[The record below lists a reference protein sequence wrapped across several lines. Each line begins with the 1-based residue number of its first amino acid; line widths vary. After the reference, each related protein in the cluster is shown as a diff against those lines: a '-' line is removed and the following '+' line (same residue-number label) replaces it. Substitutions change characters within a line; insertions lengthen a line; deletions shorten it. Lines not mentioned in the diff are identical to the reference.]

1 MAGFFGDARG
11 ELDFEAGHWY
21 RKLVSQISSIST
33 ADLLF
38 WGNSYYLE
46 SLEDENDCDFQVFI
60 VYFLS
65 NFVRSGSYFPRK
77 SGIITE
83 KVERSLLELFSR
95 YYSPVRK
102 MRDIEM
108 HVGRMTYLP
117 AVIHSAD
124 IYSMGGYFKRELAPY
139 RSLVQSA
146 VGCTPE
152 AIVDCFSALASAA
165 LDKRRPLKRSSLM
178 VLPDMNIGRA
188 FLGLAA
194 ARMAEGPEFRHM
206 ESNWTDTRF
215 YLSPLLRLDGNW
227 FCFAPQLVFPHVLKL
242 VRSVVRLAGDEIAS
256 QWDEIER
263 AAAKPDMVPSAMSMD
278 VKAEVIGNPASTDSR
293 VASPENHA
301 SAMDEPTANRPGS
314 DVSGADGGEGEET
327 GVPDPSE
334 EFAMAVPVS
343 QKELT
348 AVEPDL
354 LRELTEEAPDSP
366 EAQPLETPDFPKERP
381 LEDDIYSDD
390 DYESR
395 TWADDDLDEEPE
407 DYPEDAS
414 EEFDE
419 FAGVS
424 DEIQE
429 PDIYSVIDAQEMDL
443 QEKREAEENA
453 DVGGDDES
461 IQPSLFKDIVVNDGE
476 ETLVDSAVI
485 PEKAGSGTS
494 NIDALNEAVI
504 NEIESASEKA
514 DADFSEDI
522 GETLFSMACTKAG
535 GSLAASTYLESLGSE
550 RKAELKS
557 KLKQACMSYLADGR
571 DKMFS
576 VVDGCMSFCVVALG
590 GDYLKQMELENGI
603 AAVMLVNERT
613 MWNAFIITPSGGGK
627 KLDMKLL
634 VIRKDSFNPRRWKL
648 VQQLGWKLY
657 LQKRKSD
664 KR

>member
-1 MAGFFGDARG
+1 MQMAGFFGDARG

-124 IYSMGGYFKRELAPY
+124 IYSMGGYFKRELEPY
-139 RSLVQSA
+139 RSLVHGA
-146 VGCTPE
+146 VGCTPD

-165 LDKRRPLKRSSLM
+165 LDKRHPLKRSSLM
-178 VLPDMNIGRA
+178 VLPEMNIGMA
-188 FLGLAA
+188 FLRLAA
-194 ARMAEGPEFRHM
+194 ARMGEGPEFRHM

-215 YLSPLLRLDGNW
+215 YLSPILRLDGSW

-242 VRSVVRLAGDEIAS
+242 VRSVVRSTGDEIAS
-256 QWDEIER
+256 QWDEIEE
-263 AAAKPDMVPSAMSMD
+263 AAAKPDMGPSAMSMD
-278 VKAEVIGNPASTDSR
+278 DKA
-293 VASPENHA
+293 
-301 SAMDEPTANRPGS
+301 AMDEPAANRPGS
-314 DVSGADGGEGEET
+314 DGYEADGGEGEEP
-327 GVPDPSE
+327 GI
-334 EFAMAVPVS
+334 
-343 QKELT
+343 
-348 AVEPDL
+348 PDL
-354 LRELTEEAPDSP
+354 PKG
-366 EAQPLETPDFPKERP
+366 QPLEIPDLPKGRSP
-381 LEDDIYSDD
+381 EDDIYSDD

-395 TWADDDLDEEPE
+395 MWTDDDLDEEPE

-419 FAGVS
+419 FAGIS
-424 DEIQE
+424 EEKQE
-429 PDIYSVIDAQEMDL
+429 PDIYSVIDAQEMAL
-443 QEKREAEENA
+443 QEKREAEESA
-453 DVGGDDES
+453 DYECDDES
-461 IQPSLFKDIVVNDGE
+461 IQPSLFKDIVVSDGE
-476 ETLVDSAVI
+476 ETFVDSPVI
-485 PEKAGSGTS
+485 PEKTGSGTS
-494 NIDALNEAVI
+494 NIDALNEAVM
-504 NEIESASEKA
+504 NEIESASEKEGT
-514 DADFSEDI
+514 DLHEDI
-522 GETLFSMACTKAG
+522 GDIGEILFSMACTKAG
-535 GSLAASTYLESLGSE
+535 GSLAASAYFESLRAE

-557 KLKQACMSYLADGR
+557 TLKQACMSYLADGK

-576 VVDGCMSFCVVALG
+576 VVDGGMSFCVVAPG

-613 MWNAFIITPSGGGK
+613 MWNAFIITPSDGGK
-627 KLDMKLL
+627 KFDMKLL
-634 VIRKDSFNPRRWKL
+634 AIRKDGFNPRRWKR

-657 LQKRKSD
+657 LQMRKSD
-664 KR
+664 KQEEIR

>member
-1 MAGFFGDARG
+1 MQMAGFFGDARG

-65 NFVRSGSYFPRK
+65 NFIRSGSYFPRK

-83 KVERSLLELFSR
+83 KVEKSLLELFSR

-108 HVGRMTYLP
+108 HVGRMAYLP

-124 IYSMGGYFKRELAPY
+124 MYSMGGYFKRELAPY

-152 AIVDCFSALASAA
+152 AIVDCFSTLAAAA
-165 LDKRRPLKRSSLM
+165 LDRMHPLKRSSLM
-178 VLPDMNIGRA
+178 VLPEMNIGRG
-188 FLGLAA
+188 FLRLAA
-194 ARMAEGPEFRHM
+194 ARMGEGPEFKPM
-206 ESNWTDTRF
+206 ESNWTDTGF
-215 YLSPLLRLDGNW
+215 YLSPLLRLDGSW

-242 VRSVVRLAGDEIAS
+242 VRSVVRSAGDEIAL
-256 QWDEIER
+256 QWDEIEE
-263 AAAKPDMVPSAMSMD
+263 AAAKPDMVPSTMSMD
-278 VKAEVIGNPASTDSR
+278 DKA
-293 VASPENHA
+293 
-301 SAMDEPTANRPGS
+301 ANRPGS
-314 DVSGADGGEGEET
+314 DGYEADGGEGEEP
-327 GVPDPSE
+327 GI
-334 EFAMAVPVS
+334 
-343 QKELT
+343 
-348 AVEPDL
+348 PDL
-354 LRELTEEAPDSP
+354 PKRQPMGIPDLP
-366 EAQPLETPDFPKERP
+366 KGQPP
-381 LEDDIYSDD
+381 EDDIYSDD

-395 TWADDDLDEEPE
+395 MWTDDDLDEEPE

-419 FAGVS
+419 FAGIS
-424 DEIQE
+424 EEKQE
-429 PDIYSVIDAQEMDL
+429 PDIYSVIDAQEMAL
-443 QEKREAEENA
+443 QEKREAEESV
-453 DVGGDDES
+453 DYECDDES
-461 IQPSLFKDIVVNDGE
+461 IQPSLFKDIVVSDGE
-476 ETLVDSAVI
+476 ETLVDSPLI
-485 PEKAGSGTS
+485 PEKTGSGTS
-494 NIDALNEAVI
+494 NIDALNEAVM
-504 NEIESASEKA
+504 NEIESASEKEGA
-514 DADFSEDI
+514 DLHEDI
-522 GETLFSMACTKAG
+522 GDIGEILFSMACTKAG
-535 GSLAASTYLESLGSE
+535 GSLAASTYFESLRAE

-557 KLKQACMSYLADGR
+557 TLKQACMSYLADGK

-576 VVDGCMSFCVVALG
+576 VVDGGMSFCVVAPG

-613 MWNAFIITPSGGGK
+613 MWNAFIITPSDGGK
-627 KLDMKLL
+627 KFDMKLL
-634 VIRKDSFNPRRWKL
+634 AIRKDGFNPRRWKR

-657 LQKRKSD
+657 LQMRKSD
-664 KR
+664 KQEEIR

>member
-11 ELDFEAGHWY
+11 ELGFEAGHWY
-21 RKLVSQISSIST
+21 RKLASQISSIST

-83 KVERSLLELFSR
+83 RVEKSLLELFSR

-108 HVGRMTYLP
+108 HVGRMAYLP

-165 LDKRRPLKRSSLM
+165 LDKRHPLKRSSLM
-178 VLPDMNIGRA
+178 VLPEMNIGRA

-194 ARMAEGPEFRHM
+194 ARMGEGPEFRHM

-215 YLSPLLRLDGNW
+215 YLSPLLRLDGSW

-242 VRSVVRLAGDEIAS
+242 VRSVVRSAGDEIAS
-256 QWDEIER
+256 QWDEIEG
-263 AAAKPDMVPSAMSMD
+263 AAAKPDMVPSAT
-278 VKAEVIGNPASTDSR
+278 AE
-293 VASPENHA
+293 E
-301 SAMDEPTANRPGS
+301 
-314 DVSGADGGEGEET
+314 EET
-327 GVPDPSE
+327 GVPD
-334 EFAMAVPVS
+334 
-343 QKELT
+343 L
-348 AVEPDL
+348 
-354 LRELTEEAPDSP
+354 
-366 EAQPLETPDFPKERP
+366 PKERP
-381 LEDDIYSDD
+381 MEDGIYSDD

-395 TWADDDLDEEPE
+395 RWVDDDLDEEPE
-407 DYPEDAS
+407 DYPVDAS

-424 DEIQE
+424 DEMQE

-443 QEKREAEENA
+443 QERREAEENA
-453 DVGGDDES
+453 DDVCDDES

-476 ETLVDSAVI
+476 ETLVDSSVI
-485 PEKAGSGTS
+485 PEKTGGGTS

-522 GETLFSMACTKAG
+522 GDIGEILFSMACTKAG
-535 GSLAASTYLESLGSE
+535 GSLAAGIYLESLGAE

-557 KLKQACMSYLADGR
+557 KLKQACMSYLADGK
-571 DKMFS
+571 DKLFS
-576 VVDGCMSFCVVALG
+576 VVDGGMSFCVVAPG
-590 GDYLKQMELENGI
+590 GDSLKQMELENGI
-603 AAVMLVNERT
+603 AAVMLVNERI
-613 MWNAFIITPSGGGK
+613 MWNAFIITPSEGGR

-634 VIRKDSFNPRRWKL
+634 VIRKDGFNPRRWKL

-664 KR
+664 KQEEIR